1 MQYGSL
7 TDVFENSQNI
17 YNIIKNINTNNVQRQ
32 YGFTQ
37 IGINDSQHKP
47 KFKISSILRKIAR
60 GGIDYSDDV
69 LRNSVALP
77 ADKSQL
83 IKSDANLGAEAFYQ
97 NNYLLKQE
105 EYNKFSEKT
114 LIDKITVLRE
124 LAKQPEIENIL
135 DIISNESI
143 VYNSDDNYLC
153 QPFIDNSL
161 TYSLNEDVLEE
172 LNQYLLVAFSKIYYL
187 LNLSDQGWSLYRR
200 FLIDGVLAFEIVY
213 DSIQNPHD
221 VIGIIPLDPTTLT
234 KHYHT
239 SIDNQHPS
247 EVFWMQFEGNN
258 RFERKLSDSQIIY
271 IKYNDDGITERQS
284 YLERLI
290 RPFNIYRIIEQA
302 QIIWT
307 VTQAS
312 FKTIFT
318 IPVGGQSKAKGV
330 QTLNAAMSKYKEDI
344 SFNSDTGELKVNGKV
359 NLPFNKEYWMPQ
371 NENGTPQIE
380 TLTDQGP
387 QLNDSDQLKYFLSK
401 LYKISKIPES
411 RFDKEAGATW
421 FGTDAT
427 QALRDEINFER
438 FISRIRHTFSEIIL
452 KPLRIQ
458 ILLNVPKLKNDSNIL
473 NSISLKY
480 FSYNQFQEM
489 MEVEI
494 DQKRMEHIQTLKDTF
509 VDTDKDG
516 NEVPYFSNKFLLI
529 KYLKMQQADLEL
541 NLKYKLE
548 EQQEKSVMNDNEE
561 DSDDESND
569 NSDEDSG
576 GLDLGGDDDSSE
588 NDDEP
593 SNEPDKEMMG
603 DVQDE
608 PASNLSL

>member
-17 YNIIKNINTNNVQRQ
+17 YSIIKNINANNVQHQ
-32 YGFTQ
+32 YGFKQT
-37 IGINDSQHKP
+37 GIDDSQYKP
-47 KFKISSILRKIAR
+47 KFKIASILKKIAR
-60 GGIDYSDDV
+60 GGIDYSHDV
-69 LRNSVALP
+69 FKNSVALP
-77 ADKSQL
+77 ADQSQL
-83 IKSDANLGAEAFYQ
+83 LKTDANLGADTFYQ

-187 LNLSDQGWSLYRR
+187 LNLSENGWSLFRR

-213 DSIQNPHD
+213 DNLQNPHD

-234 KHYHT
+234 KHYNIST
-239 SIDNQHPS
+239 NTRNSS
-247 EVFWMQFEGNN
+247 ELFWVQFEGNN

-290 RPFNIYRIIEQA
+290 RPYNIYRIIEQA

-387 QLNDSDQLKYFLSK
+387 QLNDSDQLKYFLSN

-438 FISRIRHTFSEIIL
+438 FISRIRHSFSELIL

-458 ILLNVPKLKNDSNIL
+458 ILLNIPRLKNDENIL

-509 VDTDKDG
+509 VDTDEDG

-541 NLKYKLE
+541 NMKYKLE
-548 EQQEKSVMNDNEE
+548 EQREKSAMKDSNE
-561 DSDDESND
+561 DSDEDSDEG
-569 NSDEDSG
+569 SDEDSG
-576 GLDLGGDDDSSE
+576 GLDMGGDDNSSE
-588 NDDEP
+588 SDDDS

>member
-1 MQYGSL
+1 MG
-7 TDVFENSQNI
+7 
-17 YNIIKNINTNNVQRQ
+17 
-32 YGFTQ
+32 
-37 IGINDSQHKP
+37 
-47 KFKISSILRKIAR
+47 
-60 GGIDYSDDV
+60 
-69 LRNSVALP
+69 
-77 ADKSQL
+77 AD
-83 IKSDANLGAEAFYQ
+83 AFYQ

-114 LIDKITVLRE
+114 LIDRLNVLRE

-153 QPFIDNSL
+153 TPFIDNSL
-161 TYSLNEDVLEE
+161 TYSLNEDVLDE
-172 LNQYLLVAFSKIYYL
+172 LNQYLLVAFAKVYNM
-187 LNLSDQGWSLYRR
+187 LNMSEHGWSLFRR

-213 DSIQNPHD
+213 DNIQNPHD

-234 KHYHT
+234 KHYNT
-239 SIDNQHPS
+239 STDNLHPS
-247 EVFWMQFEGNN
+247 ELYWVQFEGNN

-330 QTLNAAMSKYKEDI
+330 QTLKAAMSKYKEDI
-344 SFNSDTGELKVNGKV
+344 SFNNDTGELKVNGKV

-411 RFDKEAGATW
+411 RFDKESGATW

-458 ILLNVPKLKNDSNIL
+458 ILLNVPRLKNDENIL
-473 NSISLKY
+473 SSISLKY
-480 FSYNQFQEM
+480 YSYNQFQEM

-494 DQKRMEHIQTLKDTF
+494 DQKRMEHIQLLKDTF
-509 VDTDKDG
+509 IDTDADG

-529 KYLKMQQADLEL
+529 RYLKMSQADLEL

-548 EQQEKSVMNDNEE
+548 EQEEKSALTDDENTEEASDETTEEPDLDSEE
-561 DSDDESND
+561 DTSSDDTEQ
-569 NSDEDSG
+569 
-576 GLDLGGDDDSSE
+576 
-588 NDDEP
+588 
-593 SNEPDKEMMG
+593 EPDQEMMG

-608 PASNLSL
+608 PASNLSI

>member
-7 TDVFENSQNI
+7 TDVFENGQNI
-17 YNIIKNINTNNVQRQ
+17 YNIIKNINSSQPPRT
-32 YGFTQ
+32 YGFKQT
-37 IGINDSQHKP
+37 IINDGTKP
-47 KFKISSILRKIAR
+47 KFKISNLLKRFSR
-60 GGIDYSDDV
+60 GGIDYSEDV

-83 IKSDANLGAEAFYQ
+83 IKTDSNLGAEAFYN

-114 LIDKITVLRE
+114 LIDKINILRE

-153 QPFIDNSL
+153 TPFIDNSL

-172 LNQYLLVAFSKIYYL
+172 LNQYLLVAFAKVYNM
-187 LNLSDQGWSLYRR
+187 LNMRECGWALYRR

-213 DSIQNPHD
+213 DNIQNPHD
-221 VIGIIPLDPTTLT
+221 VIGIVPLDPTTLT
-234 KHYHT
+234 KHYNT
-239 SIDNQHPS
+239 STDNKHPS
-247 EVFWMQFEGNN
+247 EVFWVQFEGNN

-344 SFNSDTGELKVNGKV
+344 SFNNDTGELKVNGKV

-452 KPLRIQ
+452 KPLRVQ
-458 ILLNVPKLKNDSNIL
+458 ILLNIPRIKNDHNIL
-473 NSISLKY
+473 SSISLKY

-494 DQKRMEHIQTLKDTF
+494 DQKRMEHIQLLKDTF
-509 VDTDKDG
+509 TDTDKDG
-516 NEVPYFSNKFLLI
+516 NEAPYFSNKFLLI
-529 KYLKMQQADLEL
+529 KYLKMSQADLEL

-548 EQQEKSVMNDNEE
+548 KQNEKATGADDETSPGEESNE
-561 DSDDESND
+561 DSTDE
-569 NSDEDSG
+569 
-576 GLDLGGDDDSSE
+576 E
-588 NDDEP
+588 NETEP
-593 SNEPDKEMMG
+593 EIDKEMMG
-603 DVQDE
+603 DVQEE
-608 PASNLSL
+608 PASNLSI

>member
-7 TDVFENSQNI
+7 TDVFENGQNI
-17 YNIIKNINTNNVQRQ
+17 YNIIKNINSNQPGRA
-32 YGFTQ
+32 YGFNQT
-37 IGINDSQHKP
+37 GINGQQRP
-47 KFKISSILRKIAR
+47 KFKISTLLRKFSR
-60 GGIDYSDDV
+60 GGIDYSEDV

-83 IKSDANLGAEAFYQ
+83 VKTDSNLGAEAFYN

-114 LIDKITVLRE
+114 LIDKISILRE

-153 QPFIDNSL
+153 TPFIDNSL
-161 TYSLNEDVLEE
+161 TYSLNEDVLDE
-172 LNQYLLVAFSKIYYL
+172 LNQYLLVAFAKVYNM
-187 LNLSDQGWSLYRR
+187 LNMCECGWALYRR

-213 DSIQNPHD
+213 DNIQNPHD
-221 VIGIIPLDPTTLT
+221 VIGIVPLDPTTLT
-234 KHYHT
+234 KHYNT
-239 SIDNQHPS
+239 STNDKHPS
-247 EVFWMQFEGNN
+247 EVFWVQFEGNN

-344 SFNSDTGELKVNGKV
+344 SFNNDTGELKVNGKV

-452 KPLRIQ
+452 KPLRVQ
-458 ILLNVPKLKNDSNIL
+458 ILLNIPRIKNDHNIL
-473 NSISLKY
+473 SSISLKY

-494 DQKRMEHIQTLKDTF
+494 DQKRMEHIQLLKDTF
-509 VDTDKDG
+509 TDTDKDG
-516 NEVPYFSNKFLLI
+516 NETPYFSNKFLLI
-529 KYLKMQQADLEL
+529 KYLKMSQADLEL

-548 EQQEKSVMNDNEE
+548 EQNERAAV
-561 DSDDESND
+561 DDETSGDEETGEEENND
-569 NSDEDSG
+569 EETGEDNT
-576 GLDLGGDDDSSE
+576 DQE
-588 NDDEP
+588 NDTET
-593 SNEPDKEMMG
+593 EIDKEMMG
-603 DVQDE
+603 DVQEE
-608 PASNLSL
+608 PASNLSV

>member
-7 TDVFENSQNI
+7 TDIFENGQNI
-17 YNIIKNINTNNVQRQ
+17 YNIIKNVNSKSINHT
-32 YGFTQ
+32 YGAKQ
-37 IGINDSQHKP
+37 IGINDVRKP
-47 KFKISSILRKIAR
+47 KFKISSLLKKISR
-60 GGIDYSDDV
+60 GGIDYTEDV
-69 LRNSVALP
+69 LRNAIALP

-83 IKSDANLGAEAFYQ
+83 VKSDANLGAEAFYQ

-114 LIDKITVLRE
+114 LIDRLNVLRE

-153 QPFIDNSL
+153 TPFIDNSL
-161 TYSLNEDVLEE
+161 TYSLNEDILDE
-172 LNQYLLVAFSKIYYL
+172 LNQYLLVAFAKVYNM
-187 LNLSDQGWSLYRR
+187 LNMNEHGWSLFRR

-213 DSIQNPHD
+213 DNIQNPHD

-234 KHYHT
+234 KHYNT
-239 SIDNQHPS
+239 STDNLHPS
-247 EVFWMQFEGNN
+247 ELYWVQFEGNN

-330 QTLNAAMSKYKEDI
+330 QTLKAAMSKYKEDI
-344 SFNSDTGELKVNGKV
+344 SFNNDTGELKVNGKV

-411 RFDKEAGATW
+411 RFDKESGATW

-458 ILLNVPKLKNDSNIL
+458 ILLNVPKLKNDENIL
-473 NSISLKY
+473 SSISLKY
-480 FSYNQFQEM
+480 YSYNQFQEM

-494 DQKRMEHIQTLKDTF
+494 DQKRMEHIQLLKDTF
-509 VDTDKDG
+509 IDTDADG

-529 KYLKMQQADLEL
+529 RYLKMSQADLEL

-548 EQQEKSVMNDNEE
+548 EQEEKSALAEDDKEEEPGENTEEPDLDSEE
-561 DSDDESND
+561 DTSSDDAEQ
-569 NSDEDSG
+569 
-576 GLDLGGDDDSSE
+576 
-588 NDDEP
+588 
-593 SNEPDKEMMG
+593 EPDQEMMG

-608 PASNLSL
+608 PASNLSI

>member
-17 YNIIKNINTNNVQRQ
+17 YNIIKNINTNNAQRQ

-37 IGINDSQHKP
+37 TGINDSQHKP
-47 KFKISSILRKIAR
+47 KFKISSILKKIAR
-60 GGIDYSDDV
+60 GGIDYSEDV
-69 LRNSVALP
+69 LKNSVALP

-83 IKSDANLGAEAFYQ
+83 IKTEANLGAEAFYQ

-187 LNLSDQGWSLYRR
+187 LHLSEQGWSLYRR

-213 DSIQNPHD
+213 DNIQNPHD

-234 KHYHT
+234 KHYNT
-239 SIDNQHPS
+239 STDNQHPS
-247 EVFWMQFEGNN
+247 ELFWIQFEGNT

-344 SFNSDTGELKVNGKV
+344 SFNNDTGELKVNGKV

-458 ILLNVPKLKNDSNIL
+458 ILLNIPKLKNDANIL

-529 KYLKMQQADLEL
+529 KYLKMQQADIEL

-548 EQQEKSVMNDNEE
+548 EKQEKSALN
-561 DSDDESND
+561 DDEENSD
-569 NSDEDSG
+569 EENSDEDSG
-576 GLDLGGDDDSSE
+576 GLDMGGDDSSSE
-588 NDDEP
+588 SDEDS

>member
-37 IGINDSQHKP
+37 TGINDSQRKS
-47 KFKISSILRKIAR
+47 KFKISSILKKIAR
-60 GGIDYSDDV
+60 GGIDYSEDV
-69 LRNSVALP
+69 LKNAVALP

-83 IKSDANLGAEAFYQ
+83 IKTETNLGAEAFYQ

-187 LNLSDQGWSLYRR
+187 LNLSEQGWSLYRR

-213 DSIQNPHD
+213 DNIQNPHD

-234 KHYHT
+234 KHYNT
-239 SIDNQHPS
+239 STDNRHPS
-247 EVFWMQFEGNN
+247 ELFWMQFEGNSQ
-258 RFERKLSDSQIIY
+258 FERKLSDSQIIY

-458 ILLNVPKLKNDSNIL
+458 ILLNIPKLKNDSNIL

-529 KYLKMQQADLEL
+529 KYLKMQQADIEL

-548 EQQEKSVMNDNEE
+548 EQQEKSAMKDNEE
-561 DSDDESND
+561 DSDD
-569 NSDEDSG
+569 DSG
-576 GLDLGGDDDSSE
+576 GLDMGGDDDSSE
-588 NDDEP
+588 SDDDS

>member
-17 YNIIKNINTNNVQRQ
+17 YNIIKNINANNTRHQ
-32 YGFTQ
+32 YGFKQT
-37 IGINDSQHKP
+37 GIDDAQHKP
-47 KFKISSILRKIAR
+47 KFKISSILKKLSR
-60 GGIDYSDDV
+60 GGINYSDDV
-69 LRNSVALP
+69 LKNAAALP
-77 ADKSQL
+77 ADKFQL
-83 IKSDANLGAEAFYQ
+83 LNTDTNLGADTFYQ

-124 LAKQPEIENIL
+124 LAKQPEIETIL

-172 LNQYLLVAFSKIYYL
+172 LNQYLLVAFSKIYYM
-187 LNLSDQGWSLYRR
+187 LNLSEKGWSLYRR

-213 DSIQNPHD
+213 DNIQNPHD
-221 VIGIIPLDPTTLT
+221 VIGIVSLDPTTLT
-234 KHYHT
+234 KHYNAST
-239 SIDNQHPS
+239 NNVHPS
-247 EVFWMQFEGNN
+247 EVFWVQFEGNKQ
-258 RFERKLSDSQIIY
+258 FERRLCDSQIIY

-344 SFNSDTGELKVNGKV
+344 SFNNDTGELKVNGKV

-438 FISRIRHTFSEIIL
+438 FISRIRHSFSEIIL

-458 ILLNVPKLKNDSNIL
+458 ILLNIPKLKNDSNIL

-548 EQQEKSVMNDNEE
+548 EQREKSSLKNDEQ
-561 DSDDESND
+561 DSDEG
-569 NSDEDSG
+569 SDDDSG
-576 GLDLGGDDDSSE
+576 GPDMGEDDASVE
-588 NDDEP
+588 NDDES

>member
-1 MQYGSL
+1 MRYGSL

-17 YNIIKNINTNNVQRQ
+17 YNIIRNIGTNSAPHN
-32 YGFTQ
+32 YGFKQT
-37 IGINDSQHKP
+37 GIDDSQHKRQ
-47 KFKISSILRKIAR
+47 FKISSILKKIAR

-83 IKSDANLGAEAFYQ
+83 VQTEANLGAETFYQ

-161 TYSLNEDVLEE
+161 TYSLNEDILDE

-187 LNLSDQGWSLYRR
+187 LHLAENGWGLYRR

-213 DSIQNPHD
+213 DDIQNPHD

-234 KHYHT
+234 KHYNT
-239 SIDNQHPS
+239 SINNRHPS
-247 EVFWMQFEGNN
+247 EIFWIQFEGNS

-344 SFNSDTGELKVNGKV
+344 SFNNDTGELKVNGKV

-458 ILLNVPKLKNDSNIL
+458 ILLNIPKLKNDSHIL

-516 NEVPYFSNKFLLI
+516 NEVPYFSNKFLLL

-548 EQQEKSVMNDNEE
+548 EQQEKSSINSDEE
-561 DSDDESND
+561 DSNDDSA
-569 NSDEDSG
+569 S
-576 GLDLGGDDDSSE
+576 LDTGTDDGSSE
-588 NDDEP
+588 NDDES

>member
-7 TDVFENSQNI
+7 TDVFENGQNI
-17 YNIIKNINTNNVQRQ
+17 YNIIKNINSSQPQRT
-32 YGFTQ
+32 YGFKQT
-37 IGINDSQHKP
+37 GINDGVKP
-47 KFKISSILRKIAR
+47 KFKISNLLRKFSR
-60 GGIDYSDDV
+60 GGIDYSEDV
-69 LRNSVALP
+69 LRNSMALP

-83 IKSDANLGAEAFYQ
+83 VKTESNLGAEAFYN

-114 LIDKITVLRE
+114 IIDKINILRE

-153 QPFIDNSL
+153 APFIDNSL

-172 LNQYLLVAFSKIYYL
+172 LNQYLLVAFAKVYNM
-187 LNLSDQGWSLYRR
+187 LNMGECGWALYRR

-213 DSIQNPHD
+213 DNIQNPHD
-221 VIGIIPLDPTTLT
+221 VIGIVQLDPTTLT
-234 KHYHT
+234 KHYNT
-239 SIDNQHPS
+239 STDNKHPS
-247 EVFWMQFEGNN
+247 EVFWVQFEGNN

-344 SFNSDTGELKVNGKV
+344 SFNNETGELKVNGKV

-452 KPLRIQ
+452 KPLRVQ
-458 ILLNVPKLKNDSNIL
+458 ILLNIPRIKNDHNIL
-473 NSISLKY
+473 SSISLKY

-494 DQKRMEHIQTLKDTF
+494 DQKRMEHIQLLKDTF
-509 VDTDKDG
+509 TDTDKDG
-516 NEVPYFSNKFLLI
+516 NEAPYFSNKFLLI
-529 KYLKMQQADLEL
+529 KYLKMSQADLEL

-548 EQQEKSVMNDNEE
+548 EQNEKAAGA
-561 DSDDESND
+561 DDETSAGEESGEEEN
-569 NSDEDSG
+569 NKEHTGEEGDEDNTG
-576 GLDLGGDDDSSE
+576 EE
-588 NDDEP
+588 NETEP
-593 SNEPDKEMMG
+593 EIDKEMMG
-603 DVQDE
+603 DVQEE
-608 PASNLSL
+608 PASNLSI

>member
-1 MQYGSL
+1 MRYGSL

-17 YNIIKNINTNNVQRQ
+17 YNIIRNIGTNSVPHN
-32 YGFTQ
+32 YGFKQT
-37 IGINDSQHKP
+37 GIDDSQYKRQ
-47 KFKISSILRKIAR
+47 FKISSILKKIAR

-69 LRNSVALP
+69 LRNAVALP

-83 IKSDANLGAEAFYQ
+83 VQTEANLGAETFYQ

-161 TYSLNEDVLEE
+161 TYSLNEDILDE

-187 LNLSDQGWSLYRR
+187 LHLSENGWGLYRR

-213 DSIQNPHD
+213 DDIQNPHD

-234 KHYHT
+234 KHCNT
-239 SIDNQHPS
+239 STNNLHPS
-247 EVFWMQFEGNN
+247 EIFWIQFEGNS

-344 SFNSDTGELKVNGKV
+344 SFNNDTGELKVNGKV

-458 ILLNVPKLKNDSNIL
+458 ILLNIPKLKNDSHIL

-516 NEVPYFSNKFLLI
+516 NEVPYFSNKFLLL

-548 EQQEKSVMNDNEE
+548 EQQEKSSIKDNEE
-561 DSDDESND
+561 DSNDDSA
-569 NSDEDSG
+569 S
-576 GLDLGGDDDSSE
+576 LDTGTDDGSSE
-588 NDDEP
+588 NDDES

>member
-17 YNIIKNINTNNVQRQ
+17 YNIIKNINANNVQHS
-32 YGFTQ
+32 YGFKQT
-37 IGINDSQHKP
+37 GIDDSQHKQ
-47 KFKISSILRKIAR
+47 KFKISSILKKIAR
-60 GGIDYSDDV
+60 GGIDYADDV

-83 IKSDANLGAEAFYQ
+83 LKTDANLGAEAFYQ

-114 LIDKITVLRE
+114 LIDKISVLRE
-124 LAKQPEIENIL
+124 LAKQPEIEVIL

-187 LNLSDQGWSLYRR
+187 LKMAENGWSLYRR

-213 DSIQNPHD
+213 DNVQNPHD
-221 VIGIIPLDPTTLT
+221 IIGIVPLDPTTLT
-234 KHYHT
+234 KHYNT
-239 SIDNQHPS
+239 STSNHYPS
-247 EVFWMQFEGNN
+247 ELFWVQFEGNN

-344 SFNSDTGELKVNGKV
+344 SFNNDTGELKVNGKV

-401 LYKISKIPES
+401 LYKISKVPES

-458 ILLNVPKLKNDSNIL
+458 ILLNIPKLKNDINIL

-516 NEVPYFSNKFLLI
+516 NEIPYFSNKFLLI

-541 NLKYKLE
+541 NMKYKLE
-548 EQQEKSVMNDNEE
+548 EKQEAAATEDDEN
-561 DSDDESND
+561 DSDDDSND
-569 NSDEDSG
+569 DSSSLNMG
-576 GLDLGGDDDSSE
+576 DDDDSSE
-588 NDDEP
+588 SDDDS

>member
-1 MQYGSL
+1 MKYGSL

-17 YNIIKNINTNNVQRQ
+17 YNIIRNINSNSINNGFDSRN
-32 YGFTQ
+32 YGYQQT
-37 IGINDSQHKP
+37 GINGIQKP
-47 KFKISSILRKIAR
+47 KFKISSLLKKFSR
-60 GGIDYSDDV
+60 GGIDYSEDV
-69 LRNSVALP
+69 LRNAVALP

-83 IKSDANLGAEAFYQ
+83 VKTEANLGAEAFYQ

-114 LIDKITVLRE
+114 LIDRINILRE

-153 QPFIDNSL
+153 TPFIDNAL

-172 LNQYLLVAFSKIYYL
+172 LNQYLLVAFAKIYNM
-187 LNLSDQGWSLYRR
+187 LNMSEIGWSLYRR

-213 DSIQNPHD
+213 DNIQNPHD
-221 VIGIIPLDPTTLT
+221 VIGIVPLDPTTLT
-234 KHYHT
+234 KHYNT
-239 SIDNQHPS
+239 STDNKHPS
-247 EVFWMQFEGNN
+247 EVFWVQFEGNN

-344 SFNSDTGELKVNGKV
+344 SFNNDTGELKVNGKV

-371 NENGTPQIE
+371 NENGSPQIE

-452 KPLRIQ
+452 KPLKIQ
-458 ILLNVPKLKNDSNIL
+458 ILLNIPKLKNDQNIL
-473 NSISLKY
+473 SSISLKY
-480 FSYNQFQEM
+480 YSYNQFQEM

-494 DQKRMEHIQTLKDTF
+494 DQKRMEHIQLLKDTF
-509 VDTDKDG
+509 IDVDADG
-516 NEVPYFSNKFLLI
+516 NETPYFSNKFLLI
-529 KYLKMQQADLEL
+529 KYLKMSQADLEL

-548 EQQEKSVMNDNEE
+548 EQEEKSAM
-561 DSDDESND
+561 
-569 NSDEDSG
+569 SDEDNSEES
-576 GLDLGGDDDSSE
+576 LDDDTDSLDSS
-588 NDDEP
+588 DEGD
-593 SNEPDKEMMG
+593 SEDESDSEPDEEMMG

-608 PASNLSL
+608 PASNLSI

>member
-7 TDVFENSQNI
+7 TDVFENGQNI
-17 YNIIKNINTNNVQRQ
+17 YNIIKNINANNVQRQ
-32 YGFTQ
+32 YGFKQT
-37 IGINDSQHKP
+37 GIDDGQHKP
-47 KFKISSILRKIAR
+47 KFKISSILKKISR
-60 GGIDYSDDV
+60 GGIDYSEDV
-69 LRNSVALP
+69 LLNSVALP

-83 IKSDANLGAEAFYQ
+83 IKTDANLGAEAFYQ

-187 LNLSDQGWSLYRR
+187 IRMADNGWSLFRK

-213 DSIQNPHD
+213 DNIQNPHD
-221 VIGIIPLDPTTLT
+221 VIGIVPLDPTTLT
-234 KHYHT
+234 KHYNSSTNNH
-239 SIDNQHPS
+239 HPS
-247 EVFWMQFEGNN
+247 ELFWVQFEGNS

-344 SFNSDTGELKVNGKV
+344 SFNNDTGELKVNGKV

-458 ILLNVPKLKNDSNIL
+458 ILLNIPKLKNDANIL

-494 DQKRMEHIQTLKDTF
+494 DQKRMEYIQTLKDTF

-529 KYLKMQQADLEL
+529 KYLKIQQADLEL
-541 NLKYKLE
+541 NMKYKLE
-548 EQQEKSVMNDNEE
+548 EQQEKSTMKDSKE
-561 DSDDESND
+561 DSDD
-569 NSDEDSG
+569 DSG
-576 GLDLGGDDDSSE
+576 GLDMGGNDESSESDDDS
-588 NDDEP
+588 

>member
-7 TDVFENSQNI
+7 TDIFENGQNI
-17 YNIIKNINTNNVQRQ
+17 YNIIKNVNSKSINHT
-32 YGFTQ
+32 YGFRQT
-37 IGINDSQHKP
+37 GIDDVHKP
-47 KFKISSILRKIAR
+47 KFKISSLLKKISR
-60 GGIDYSDDV
+60 GGIDYTEDV
-69 LRNSVALP
+69 LRNAIALP

-83 IKSDANLGAEAFYQ
+83 VKSDANLGADAFYQ

-114 LIDKITVLRE
+114 LIDRLNVLRE

-153 QPFIDNSL
+153 TPFIDNSL
-161 TYSLNEDVLEE
+161 TYSLNEDVLDE
-172 LNQYLLVAFSKIYYL
+172 LNQYLLVAFAKVYNM
-187 LNLSDQGWSLYRR
+187 LNMSEHGWSLFRR

-213 DSIQNPHD
+213 DNIQNPHD

-234 KHYHT
+234 KHYNT
-239 SIDNQHPS
+239 STDNLHPS
-247 EVFWMQFEGNN
+247 ELYWVQFEGNN

-330 QTLNAAMSKYKEDI
+330 QTLKAAMSKYKEDI
-344 SFNSDTGELKVNGKV
+344 SFNNDTGELKVNGKV

-411 RFDKEAGATW
+411 RFDKESGATW

-458 ILLNVPKLKNDSNIL
+458 ILLNVPRLKNDENIL
-473 NSISLKY
+473 SSISLKY
-480 FSYNQFQEM
+480 YSYNQFQEM

-494 DQKRMEHIQTLKDTF
+494 DQKRMEHIQLLKDTF
-509 VDTDKDG
+509 IDTDADG

-529 KYLKMQQADLEL
+529 RYLKMSQADLEL

-548 EQQEKSVMNDNEE
+548 EQEEKSALTDDENTEEASDETTEEPDLDSEE
-561 DSDDESND
+561 DTSSDDTEQ
-569 NSDEDSG
+569 
-576 GLDLGGDDDSSE
+576 
-588 NDDEP
+588 
-593 SNEPDKEMMG
+593 EPDQEMMG

-608 PASNLSL
+608 PASNLSI